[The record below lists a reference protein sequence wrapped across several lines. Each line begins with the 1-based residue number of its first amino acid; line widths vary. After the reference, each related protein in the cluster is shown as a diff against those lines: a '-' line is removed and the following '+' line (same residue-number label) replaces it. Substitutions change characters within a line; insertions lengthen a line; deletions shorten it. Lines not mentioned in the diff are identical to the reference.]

1 MKTNSET
8 LTFVLLCYYFADNE
22 IAKDGI
28 ENLKMQDSII
38 ENERLPKSD
47 YPNGKVTADNMKIS
61 SVADK
66 KLTIEIA
73 NEEIVSDSELTTESE
88 DKVDSALK
96 PLTQKEHATQDT
108 LNFVYKHGIA
118 ASPNHTGGSFPLFS
132 GAASGYQNSA
142 IFRSNNGSQRRPS
155 GVPPPARALK
165 PEDYLYKRTMNARR
179 HSDMAEAA
187 EEDENEENT

>member
-1 MKTNSET
+1 MQNSLYE
-8 LTFVLLCYYFADNE
+8 
-22 IAKDGI
+22 
-28 ENLKMQDSII
+28 S
-38 ENERLPKSD
+38 ERLPATD
-47 YPNGKVTADNMKIS
+47 CPNGKAFVGDKNS

-66 KLTIEIA
+66 KLTIGIS
-73 NEEIVSDSELTTESE
+73 NEEVVSDSETTENE
-88 DKVDSALK
+88 DKVDFSLK

-118 ASPNHTGGSFPLFS
+118 ASPNNAGGGFPLFS
-132 GAASGYQNSA
+132 GGGSSYQNSA
-142 IFRSNNGSQRRPS
+142 LIRSNNGSQRRPS